1 MCRNVLIFNTNKVQK
16 TCDLLVNL
24 QHGSLPEIFTQYLY
38 ETNYLR
44 IFIKYTIEK
53 STSFLTSVLNMG
65 TASREIPSSSE
76 QMQSAGTARS
86 CSTWS
91 PGVVLSPQSSL
102 STPAERCGCLSHR
115 KSETWSC
122 RGIAHRTSTRSGLCL
137 AWWLLGPGWVNA
149 WHCRC
154 SGRGTRTPDAAQR
167 GQMWVCV
174 VYILWR
180 SCLCAAGHT

>member
-16 TCDLLVNL
+16 TCDLRQLTTWLITRNIYTVFIWNKLVMNL
-24 QHGSLPEIFTQYLY
+24 YQIYNWEINQLLDQCPEH
-38 ETNYLR
+38 
-44 IFIKYTIEK
+44 
-53 STSFLTSVLNMG
+53 G
-65 TASREIPSSSE
+65 TASHEIPSSSD
-76 QMQSAGTARS
+76 QMQSAGTVRS
-86 CSTWS
+86 YSTWF
-91 PGVVLSPQSSL
+91 PGVVLSLQSSW

-122 RGIAHRTSTRSGLCL
+122 RGIAHRTSTLSGLCL
-137 AWWLLGPGWVNA
+137 AWWLLGPGWGNV
-149 WHCRC
+149 WHCQC

-167 GQMWVCV
+167 GQMSVYF